1 MFIDTSGFLCRNSD
15 SEPYHEQAAEY
26 FNSAKNPVTT
36 NYVLAE
42 YVALA
47 LVRGLRRE
55 GIAAFSQEILRDEN
69 VKIIWVNDELHTK
82 SVELLKERPDKKYS
96 LCDAVSFVLMR
107 ERKISEALTT
117 DKHFKQEGFIR
128 LLE

>member
-1 MFIDTSGFLCRNSD
+1 MFSSFIGK
-15 SEPYHEQAAEY
+15 PY
-26 FNSAKNPVTT
+26 
-36 NYVLAE
+36 
-42 YVALA
+42 
-47 LVRGLRRE
+47 
-55 GIAAFSQEILRDEN
+55 SQEILRDEN
-69 VKIIWVNDELHTK
+69 VKIIWVDEELHTK

>member
-15 SEPYHEQAAEY
+15 SEPYHQKAAEY
-26 FNSAKNPVTT
+26 YNSAKTRITT

-55 GIAAFSQEILRDEN
+55 SITVFSEEILRDGTVEI
-69 VKIIWVNDELHTK
+69 VWVDEELHTK
-82 SVELLKERPDKKYS
+82 AVELLKERYDKKYS
-96 LCDAVSFVLMR
+96 LCDAVSFALMR
-107 ERKISEALTT
+107 EREISEALTT

>member
-69 VKIIWVNDELHTK
+69 VKLFGLTK
-82 SVELLKERPDKKYS
+82 NYIQNQSNFSKNVPIKNTHSAMPSVL
-96 LCDAVSFVLMR
+96 F
-107 ERKISEALTT
+107 
-117 DKHFKQEGFIR
+117 
-128 LLE
+128 

>member
-47 LVRGLRRE
+47 IGSR
-55 GIAAFSQEILRDEN
+55 ITA
-69 VKIIWVNDELHTK
+69 
-82 SVELLKERPDKKYS
+82 
-96 LCDAVSFVLMR
+96 
-107 ERKISEALTT
+107 
-117 DKHFKQEGFIR
+117 
-128 LLE
+128 